1 MTSELE
7 NSEIYKK
14 TDISFRFE
22 FKSPIRRRDMA
33 SKLSNNIGKNV
44 KWFKGIDE
52 SFKPTHDT
60 YKLSN
65 KYSEKS
71 KIFVF
76 ETGFIPYNEAIQVML
91 RSMNIIDYF
100 GYTDDRC
107 EMSANIKLNEKE
119 VYKMNKLK
127 FIMKLN
133 ESNILNEWNTD
144 DSERHKVNYNILID
158 IKDPFTTIISNK
170 LVERL
175 DSRFFNVDQSEFYG
189 TDFSNIG
196 KGYIT
201 TNYIGGKKYQK
212 KTKDALN
219 TINNIII
226 AFNESV
232 LNRFKYTDKEKGNI
246 DQILEYYRKTV
257 NCTKNHR
264 MFKESYPDIKLYVD
278 LMEFDHLLEAHYNNF
293 RGKIF
298 ELISKGDIK
307 EGYINYDN
315 DRKIVQVKDAV
326 IKNRMQI
333 KDIEFYNCVIEADV
347 TNCLFSN
354 CIIKHSNLNNCDILN
369 NNYIKT
375 SKVIECK
382 YHGSANEIS
391 NSYVDNQKSGL
402 INADLVNC
410 VVNDGK
416 FTSESTI
423 DSDTILLNKLYA
435 D

>member
-1 MTSELE
+1 MTPELE

-14 TDISFRFE
+14 SEISFRFE
-22 FKSPIRRRDMA
+22 FKSPVRRRDLA
-33 SKLSNNIGKNV
+33 SKISNNTGKKV
-44 KWFKGIDE
+44 KWFKGVDE
-52 SFKPTHDT
+52 SFTPTSDT

-71 KIFVF
+71 KTFIL

-107 EMSANIKLNEKE
+107 EMSANIKLNEKD
-119 VYKMNKLK
+119 VSKMNKLK
-127 FIMKLN
+127 FIMTLN
-133 ESNILNEWNTD
+133 EDNVLNEWNAEE
-144 DSERHKVNYNILID
+144 SERHKVNYNILID
-158 IKDPFTTIISNK
+158 IKDPFTAVISNK

-175 DSRFFNVDQSEFYG
+175 DSRFFNIEKSDFYG

-201 TNYIGGKKYQK
+201 TSYIGGKKYQK
-212 KTKDALN
+212 KTKEALK
-219 TINNIII
+219 TINKVIV

-232 LNRFKYTDKEKGNI
+232 LNRFKYTDKEKSNI
-246 DQILEYYRKTV
+246 DQILEYYRKAV
-257 NCTKNHR
+257 SSTKNHR
-264 MFKESYPDIKLYVD
+264 IFKESYPNIKLYVD
-278 LMEFDHLLEAHYNNF
+278 LMEFDHLLEAHYNTF
-293 RGKIF
+293 REKIF

-315 DRKIVQVKDAV
+315 DRKIVQIKDAT

-333 KDIEFYNCVIEADV
+333 KNIEFYNCVIEADV
-347 TNCLFSN
+347 TDCMFSG
-354 CIIKHSNLNNCDILN
+354 CVIKHSSLNNCDILN
-369 NNYIKT
+369 NNYIKS
-375 SKVIECK
+375 SKVIECR

-391 NSYVDNQKSGL
+391 NSYVDNHKSGL

-410 VVNDGK
+410 VVKDGK

-423 DSDTILLNKLYA
+423 DSDTILLNKLYV